1 MNRRQF
7 SFTLLAGAAGVA
19 GLAASGAFPLAA
31 RAQGGQPVEGEQYVR
46 LPQPVPLSDAGK
58 IEVIEF
64 FWYGCPHCNEFEP
77 ALEPWVARLPKD
89 SVRFRRVHVGFSG
102 LQAIHQ
108 HLFYALDALG
118 LVDTLHAK
126 VFHRFHDERKPL
138 NRFEDA
144 MAWVAGNGVDPQKF
158 RAAWESFS
166 VQTRMRQAATL
177 ADQYRIDGV
186 PEVAVQGRFV
196 TGPAMAGSSQEC
208 LRVTDYL
215 IDIARKG
222 A

>member
-7 SFTLLAGAAGVA
+7 SWTLAAGAAAAA
-19 GLAASGAFPLAA
+19 GLAATGGSMPAA
-31 RAQGGQPVEGEQYVR
+31 RAQGVKPVEGEQYVR
-46 LPQPVPLSDAGK
+46 LPQPVPVSDSTR

-77 ALEPWVARLPKD
+77 ALEPWVAHLPREF
-89 SVRFRRVHVGFSG
+89 VRFRRVHVGFNG
-102 LQAIHQ
+102 LQAVHQ
-108 HLFYALDALG
+108 HLFYALEAMG
-118 LVDTLHAK
+118 LVDSLHAR

-138 NRFEDA
+138 NKLEDA

-186 PEVAVQGRFV
+186 PTLAIQGRFI
-196 TGPAMAGSSQEC
+196 TEPAMAGSSQEC
-208 LRVTDYL
+208 LRVADYL
-215 IDIARKG
+215 IDVVRKG